1 MQLSNLKRT
10 SVAKNVLIDDECVV
24 ILIPS
29 STRKIWNSVYE
40 TPFLMGNCKGVIV
53 PNKIEKIN
61 KKPVNGRI
69 HYLDCKKQ
77 FLELKDA
84 PKKLQ
89 VLGSISSI
97 PKKDKDESQKRKEF
111 YFYDTSTLM
120 QGLNSWMDKLPEKKI
135 YTILIDNLR
144 NLYTKVKEDY
154 PKKKVLL
161 VFDID
166 SKNDLLY
173 LFLSNFKQL
182 RNLLK
187 DVLNHGRFF
196 DLFAFASVN
205 KKLIPVLEFDDKLNT
220 ILPLLPMITRLES
233 FIDSVELADEIDGA
247 PAISDRETE
256 ENQEKIVPNK
266 SIATKIVDALQDP
279 GSLFKKSQKHDFV
292 SNMTPS
298 TLPPKTKELTVNAKA
313 DEEDP
318 SKIKVELDGRT
329 LSKVMRYFKV
339 TNPDIIA
346 NVKASIDTYIK
357 ETGVVPTKANA
368 ESLVL
373 KAVNRSIHGTDTIDE
388 TYLANPNLLFEK
400 LKDVNVFSV
409 PLEFPKNQKE
419 FPFDISDIVTLK
431 AVTGQHRQ
439 KYEFVEKDR
448 RIKINKIIKTSC
460 CRF

>member
-10 SVAKNVLIDDECVV
+10 SIGKNVLIDDSCVV

-40 TPFLMGNCKGVIV
+40 TPFLFGTCKGVIV
-53 PNKIEKIN
+53 PNKIEKVN

-77 FLELKDA
+77 FLELKNA
-84 PKKLQ
+84 PKKLP
-89 VLGSISSI
+89 VIGSISSI
-97 PKKDKDESQKRKEF
+97 PKKDKEENKKNKEF
-111 YFYDTSTLM
+111 WFYDTSTLM
-120 QGLNSWMDKLPEKKI
+120 QGLEVWMSKLPEKKI

-144 NLYTKVKEDY
+144 NLYNKIKEEY

-161 VFDID
+161 VFDIA
-166 SKNDLLY
+166 SKSDLLY

-196 DLFAFASVN
+196 DLFAFVSVN
-205 KKLIPVLEFDDKLNT
+205 KKLIPVLEFDDKLGT
-220 ILPLLPMITRLES
+220 LLPILPMITRLES
-233 FIDSVELADEIDGA
+233 FVDSSELADEIDGA
-247 PAISDRETE
+247 PAISDQETE
-256 ENQEKIVPNK
+256 EDQESIVPNK

-279 GSLFKKSQKHDFV
+279 SSLFKKTPKNEFV
-292 SNMTPS
+292 HNLEPS
-298 TLPPKTKELTVNAKA
+298 TLPPKTKELTVTAKA
-313 DEEDP
+313 DSEDD
-318 SKIKVELDGRT
+318 KVKVELDGRT

-346 NVKASIDTYIK
+346 NVKSALDTYIK
-357 ETGVVPTKANA
+357 ETGAVPTKANA

-439 KYEFVEKDR
+439 RYEFVK
-448 RIKINKIIKTSC
+448 KIDELK
-460 CRF
+460 